1 MRNAEYP
8 YLADLFTISLR
19 WLVLFGLVLSMAIGS
34 GLNTAEGAIDL
45 VRVAGLSSMVL
56 WNGFMSALAM
66 FNRRLSWHRH
76 INLAID
82 FVFAI
87 LLFVF
92 SGGLRGEVSWVTILP
107 LITGAVY
114 FGAWGSLPMAL
125 ITLFIQALYTYLVT
139 NEPFSPRILAM
150 LAGFN
155 LTAGVLVTLLSAPLV
170 GSLRRSYQKTVYQRK
185 EGERKAQRLERE
197 RMKAL
202 FEMVETFSATLNY
215 QKVLSYALDT
225 AINAAGNHSG
235 TKEGLVGVVLLF
247 GDRNELEVRA
257 TRGFVARDA
266 SILLAGEEGILSEV
280 LKSGETMLIEQ
291 PKNDPELTKLL
302 TLHDYAVAVCLPL
315 IRGMTAFGVMLFA
328 HNDPNFFT
336 AERIETLQMLT
347 NQAVISLQ
355 NARLY
360 QDLAREKE
368 RIIQSQEEAQRKLSR
383 DLHDGPTQS
392 ISAIAMRV
400 SIARKIL
407 KKSPLEADEELA
419 RIEEIARRTTQEIRH
434 MLFTLRPLVL
444 ESEGLTAALQTMAS
458 EVNNLYQQKVLL
470 DTDEDAV
477 QQLDLS
483 RRTVVF
489 ALAEEGVNNA
499 RKHAQATE
507 IWVRLKYLS
516 KDKDIILLEIIDNGI
531 GFDLKSVMKSYDRRG
546 SLGMIHMQER
556 TELINGQMKIDSVP
570 GKGTRIQIFIPINEM
585 AADLLYHQ
593 R

>member
-8 YLADLFTISLR
+8 YLADLFVVALR
-19 WLVLFGLVLSMAIGS
+19 WLVLFGLMLSLSIGG
-34 GLNTAEGAIDL
+34 GLKTGEGAIDL
-45 VRVAGLSSMVL
+45 ARVAALGSLAL
-56 WNGFMSALAM
+56 WNGFVSALAM

-76 INLAID
+76 INLALD

-87 LLFVF
+87 LLFIF
-92 SGGLRGEVSWVTILP
+92 SGGLRSEVSWVTILP

-114 FGAWGSLPMAL
+114 FGARGALPTAL
-125 ITLFIQALYTYLVT
+125 ILSLIQIIYTYLVT
-139 NEPFSPRILAM
+139 NETPQTRIMAM

-155 LTAGVLVTLLSAPLV
+155 LSAGVLVTLLSAPLV
-170 GSLRRSYQKTVYQRK
+170 GSLRRSYQRTVYQRK
-185 EGERKAQRLERE
+185 ESERKVQRVERE

-235 TKEGLVGVVLLF
+235 FKEGMVGAVLLF
-247 GDRNELEVRA
+247 GDRNDLEVRA
-257 TRGFVARDA
+257 TRGFVARDT
-266 SILLAGEEGILSEV
+266 SINLPGEEGILNDV
-280 LKSGETMLIEQ
+280 LKSGETMLLEQ
-291 PKNDPELTKLL
+291 PQNDPELIKLL

-315 IRGMTAFGVMLFA
+315 IRGMTAYGVMLFA
-328 HNDPNFFT
+328 HSDPNFFT
-336 AERIETLQMLT
+336 VDRIETLQMLT

-368 RIIQSQEEAQRKLSR
+368 RIIQTQEEAQKKLSR

-400 SIARKIL
+400 GIARKIL
-407 KKSPLEADEELA
+407 KKSPHEADEELA

-444 ESEGLTAALQTMAS
+444 ESEGLAAALQAMADEMS
-458 EVNNLYQQKVLL
+458 SLYRQKVMVE
-470 DTDEDAV
+470 TDEDAA
-477 QQLDLS
+477 QQLDS
-483 RRTVVF
+483 SHQTVVF
-489 ALAEEGVNNA
+489 SLAEEGVNNA

-507 IWVRLKYLS
+507 IWVRLNYAPT
-516 KDKDIILLEIIDNGI
+516 DKNIILLEIIDNGI

-556 TELINGQMKIDSVP
+556 TDLVNGQIKIDSAP
-570 GKGTRIQIFIPINEM
+570 GKGTRIQILIPLNEA
-585 AADLLYHQ
+585 AADRLYHQ

>member
-8 YLADLFTISLR
+8 YLADLFVVSLR

-34 GLNTAEGAIDL
+34 GLNLEGAVDL
-45 VRVAGLSSMVL
+45 VRVANLGLIVL

-76 INLAID
+76 INLLID
-82 FVFAI
+82 FIFAT
-87 LLFVF
+87 LMFVF
-92 SGGLRGEVSWVTILP
+92 SGGLRSEVAWVTILP

-114 FGAWGSLPMAL
+114 FGAWGSLPLAL
-125 ITLFIQALYTYLVT
+125 VTLFVQAIYTYLVT
-139 NEPFSPRILAM
+139 NELFQPRVFAM

-155 LTAGVLVTLLSAPLV
+155 LTAGVLVALLSAPLI
-170 GSLRRSYQKTVYQRK
+170 GSLRRSYQKTVFQRK
-185 EGERKAQRLERE
+185 EGERKAQRVERE

-225 AINAAGNHSG
+225 AISAAGNHSG
-235 TKEGLVGVVLLF
+235 RDGMVGVVLLF
-247 GDRNELEVRA
+247 SERNELEIRA
-257 TRGFVARDA
+257 TRGFVARDT
-266 SILLAGEEGILSEV
+266 SILLAGEEGILHEV
-280 LKSGETMLIEQ
+280 LKSGETMLIQ
-291 PKNDPELTKLL
+291 LPKNDPELSKLL

-336 AERIETLQMLT
+336 TERIETLQMLT

-444 ESEGLTAALQTMAS
+444 ESEGLTAALQTMAD
-458 EVNNLYQQKVLL
+458 EVNKLYQQKVSL

-477 QQLDLS
+477 QQLDPS

-507 IWVRLKYLS
+507 IWVRLKYLP
-516 KDKDIILLEIIDNGI
+516 KDKDIILLEIIDNGV

-556 TELINGQMKIDSVP
+556 TDLINGQMKIDSVQ
-570 GKGTRIQIFIPINEM
+570 GKGTRIQIFIPLNEM
-585 AADLLYHQ
+585 AADRLYHQ

>member
-8 YLADLFTISLR
+8 YLADLFVIALR
-19 WLVLFGLVLSMAIGS
+19 WLVLFGLVLSLAIGG
-34 GLNTAEGAIDL
+34 GLKTGEGAIDL
-45 VRVAGLSSMVL
+45 PRVAVLGSLAL
-56 WNGFMSALAM
+56 WNGFVSALAM
-66 FNRRLSWHRH
+66 FNRRLGWHRH
-76 INLAID
+76 INLALD
-82 FVFAI
+82 LVFAI
-87 LLFVF
+87 LLFIF
-92 SGGLRGEVSWVTILP
+92 SGGLRSEVSWVTILP

-114 FGAWGSLPMAL
+114 FGARGALPTAL
-125 ITLFIQALYTYLVT
+125 ILILIQVVYTYLIA
-139 NEPFSPRILAM
+139 NETPQARVMAM

-155 LTAGVLVTLLSAPLV
+155 LSAGVLVTLLSAPLV
-170 GSLRRSYQKTVYQRK
+170 GSLRRSYQRTVYQRK
-185 EGERKAQRLERE
+185 ESERKVQRVERE

-215 QKVLSYALDT
+215 QKVLNYALDT

-235 TKEGLVGVVLLF
+235 FKEGMVGAVLLF
-247 GDRNELEVRA
+247 GDRNDLEVRA

-266 SILLAGEEGILSEV
+266 SINLPGEEGVLSDV
-280 LKSGETMLIEQ
+280 LRSGETMLVEQ
-291 PKNDPELTKLL
+291 PQNDPELIKLL

-315 IRGMTAFGVMLFA
+315 IRGMTAYGVMLFA
-328 HNDPNFFT
+328 HSDPSFFT
-336 AERIETLQMLT
+336 PDRIETLQMLT

-368 RIIQSQEEAQRKLSR
+368 RIIQTQEEAQKKLSR

-400 SIARKIL
+400 GIARKIL
-407 KKSPLEADEELA
+407 KKSPQEADEELA

-444 ESEGLTAALQTMAS
+444 ESEGLTAALQTMAE
-458 EVNNLYQQKVLL
+458 EVSSLYQQKVMV
-470 DTDEDAV
+470 DTDEDDV
-477 QQLDLS
+477 QQLDS
-483 RRTVVF
+483 SHQTVVF
-489 ALAEEGVNNA
+489 SLAEEGVNNA

-507 IWVRLKYLS
+507 IWVRLKYAPT
-516 KDKDIILLEIIDNGI
+516 DKDIILLEIIDNGI

-556 TELINGQMKIDSVP
+556 TDLINGQMKIDSAP
-570 GKGTRIQIFIPINEM
+570 GKGTRIQILIPLNEA
-585 AADLLYHQ
+585 AADRLYHQ